1 MVYASYFS
9 YLWYTEL
16 SINII
21 KVRITKNISS
31 GHLFYIQLTFLHIL
45 LLRRNVNR
53 LVGKNYLLRTDIM
66 TQRIN
71 ENALLLKVRL
81 QRVQS

>member
-21 KVRITKNISS
+21 KVRITKNISF
-31 GHLFYIQLTFLHIL
+31 GHLFYIQLTFLHIP
-45 LLRRNVNR
+45 LLRQNVNR

-66 TQRIN
+66 TQRLN
-71 ENALLLKVRL
+71 ENVLLLKVRL